1 MYKSAPLFILLNY
14 LIMATEELATT
25 NDTEASIVAE
35 YNASDLKPQE
45 SYLRDLINVTDVN
58 GNFVGYSW
66 DYGDAI
72 CIDLDMNNTFLHVLS
87 SNGYIEDLETYLS
100 NKKVEMRVTEMRGN
114 LKYKFV
120 SDAALVTEFPLNTTE
135 ENTIARNNYRV
146 NFVLLDPLDNSKLTL
161 LPEPY
166 IIYVK

>member
-1 MYKSAPLFILLNY
+1 MIS
-14 LIMATEELATT
+14 EELATT

-72 CIDLDMNNTFLHVLS
+72 CIDLDMNETLLHVLS
-87 SNGYIEDLETYLS
+87 SNGYISDLAEYLEG
-100 NKKVEMRVTEMRGN
+100 KAVEMRVTEMRGN
-114 LKYKFV
+114 LKYKLTA
-120 SDAALVTEFPLNTTE
+120 DAALVTEFPINTTE
-135 ENTIARNNYRV
+135 ENTIDRNNYRV
-146 NFVLLDPLDNSKLTL
+146 NFVLIDPSDNSRLTL
-161 LPEPY
+161 LPKPY
-166 IIYVK
+166 IAYVK